1 MPSRVDERA
10 HVGVSLRRDRSYAV
24 VVHGSTVVPV
34 EPVAPARAD
43 LEGAIVAAVAEAA
56 RIAPGGPDS
65 VTVDISPILLD
76 AVLRPPGTQPEPLF
90 GVGEHGQRSRS
101 GTQPEPLFGVGEHGQ
116 RSRSGT
122 LPRVAVVRIVPRAAT
137 DPALARSPA
146 EVVERCI
153 ARRFTVAGGHDLLGN
168 ELCPLDRGQLAAVC
182 AELAAGSIR
191 QVAIVAAGS
200 QARPAHERDV
210 ADAIQAA
217 VPGARISVAS
227 DYGGQG
233 LVAREATVVL
243 DCALGVLTE
252 QLLDRCERTLG
263 RLPGK
268 IHLRVARG
276 DGGYSTPSR
285 IRAMPV
291 VAFGATEALELCGAA
306 FLHNLEDC
314 RVLLPVGEI
323 PPGTQP
329 EPLFGAAGH
338 GQRGLVAGEVRH
350 GLALVRPAE
359 PAGIGTELVVPTA
372 VLTPEPDVTL
382 DGVPGRVTDVPVV
395 RAPHEPQLLACIGA
409 AISQPTSWL
418 DEVAFIESAAELE
431 TVRRD
436 AEERATAIVMANGAA
451 PGTAYLAEV
460 STVAV
465 PYSPSGTVRIRVR
478 VAGAPD
484 TESR

>member
-1 MPSRVDERA
+1 MSFRAGEFA
-10 HVGVSLRRDRSYAV
+10 HVGVTVWPHRSYAV

-43 LEGAIVAAVAEAA
+43 LEGMVAAAVGAA
-56 RIAPGGPDS
+56 VRVAPGSPDA
-65 VTVDISPILLD
+65 VTVDISPMLLD
-76 AVLRPPGTQPEPLF
+76 AVIRPDSD
-90 GVGEHGQRSRS
+90 V
-101 GTQPEPLFGVGEHGQ
+101 
-116 RSRSGT
+116 
-122 LPRVAVVRIVPRAAT
+122 PRVAAVRIVPRAAT
-137 DPALARSPA
+137 DPALGRSPA

-153 ARRFTVAGGHDLLGN
+153 AARFTVPGGHDLLGN

-182 AELAAGSIR
+182 AELAAGTIR
-191 QVAIVAAGS
+191 HVAIVAAGS

-243 DCALGVLTE
+243 DCALAVLTE
-252 QLLDRCERTLG
+252 QLLDRCERTLR
-263 RLPGK
+263 RLPGEK
-268 IHLRVARG
+268 HLRVARG

-291 VAFGATEALELCGAA
+291 VAFGATDALELCGAA
-306 FLHNLEDC
+306 YLEDLEDC
-314 RVLLPVGEI
+314 RVLLSRG
-323 PPGTQP
+323 
-329 EPLFGAAGH
+329 GA
-338 GQRGLVAGEVRH
+338 QVAGEVRR
-350 GLALVRPAE
+350 GLALVSPAE

-372 VLTPEPDVTL
+372 VLAPEPDATL
-382 DGVPGRVTDVPVV
+382 DGVPGRVPDVPVV
-395 RAPHEPQLLACIGA
+395 RPRCEPHVLACIGA
-409 AISQPTSWL
+409 AVSQPTSWL

-484 TESR
+484 AKLSRLGATGREPG

>member
-1 MPSRVDERA
+1 MPSRAGRPA
-10 HVGVSLRRDRSYAV
+10 HVGVSVDADRCHAV
-24 VVHGSTVVPV
+24 VVHGSAAVPV
-34 EPVAPARAD
+34 EPAAPAHAD
-43 LEGAIVAAVAEAA
+43 IDGTIASAVRAAVELTGA
-56 RIAPGGPDS
+56 GPDA
-65 VTVDISPILLD
+65 VIVDISPTLLD
-76 AVLRPPGTQPEPLF
+76 AVVRPDSE
-90 GVGEHGQRSRS
+90 
-101 GTQPEPLFGVGEHGQ
+101 
-116 RSRSGT
+116 
-122 LPRVAVVRIVPRAAT
+122 LPRVAAVRIVPRAAT

-146 EVVERCI
+146 ELVERRV

-191 QVAIVAAGS
+191 HVAIVGAGS

-227 DYGGQG
+227 EYGGQG

-243 DCALGVLTE
+243 DCALAVLTE

-263 RLPGK
+263 RLPGG
-268 IHLRVARG
+268 IPLRVARG

-291 VAFGATEALELCGAA
+291 VAFGATAALELCGAA
-306 FLHNLEDC
+306 YLEGLDDC
-314 RVLLPVGEI
+314 RVLLS
-323 PPGTQP
+323 
-329 EPLFGAAGH
+329 
-338 GQRGLVAGEVRH
+338 RGGVQVAGEVRR
-350 GLALVRPAE
+350 GLALVSPAE

-372 VLTPEPDVTL
+372 VLSPEPDPAP
-382 DGVPGRVTDVPVV
+382 GVPGRVTDGPVV
-395 RAPHEPQLLACIGA
+395 RAQGDPWLLACVGA

-418 DEVAFIESAAELE
+418 DEVAFIKSADQLE

-436 AEERATAIVMANGAA
+436 AEERATAFVMANGAA
-451 PGTAYLAEV
+451 PGTAYFAEV

-465 PYSPSGTVRIRVR
+465 PYSPAGTVRIRVR

-484 TESR
+484 TGLSRTGGA

>member
-1 MPSRVDERA
+1 MPSRAGERA
-10 HVGVSLRRDRSYAV
+10 HVGVSLWPHRSYAV
-24 VVHGSTVVPV
+24 VVHATTVAPV
-34 EPVAPARAD
+34 EPPGTD
-43 LEGAIVAAVAEAA
+43 LEGTIAAAVAESA
-56 RIAPGGPDS
+56 RTTSGTPEA

-76 AVLRPPGTQPEPLF
+76 AVRREHDLPP
-90 GVGEHGQRSRS
+90 
-101 GTQPEPLFGVGEHGQ
+101 
-116 RSRSGT
+116 
-122 LPRVAVVRIVPRAAT
+122 VAVVRIVPRAAT

-146 EVVERCI
+146 DVVERCI

-168 ELCPLDRGQLAAVC
+168 ELCPLDREQLAAVC
-182 AELAAGSIR
+182 AELAAGPVR
-191 QVAIVAAGS
+191 EVAVVAAGS

-233 LVAREATVVL
+233 LAAREATVVL

-252 QLLDRCERTLG
+252 RLLDRCERTLA
-263 RLPGK
+263 RLPGR

-306 FLHNLEDC
+306 YLHGLADC
-314 RVLLPVGEI
+314 RVLLPRDGV
-323 PPGTQP
+323 Q
-329 EPLFGAAGH
+329 
-338 GQRGLVAGEVRH
+338 VAGEVRH
-350 GLALVRPAE
+350 GLALVRPTE

-372 VLTPEPDVTL
+372 VLTPEPAVTV
-382 DGVPGRVTDVPVV
+382 DGVPGRVADVPVV
-395 RAPHEPQLLACIGA
+395 HAPREPRLLACVGA
-409 AISQPTSWL
+409 AVSQPTSWL

-431 TVRRD
+431 SVRRD

-484 TESR
+484 LGRAPA

>member
-1 MPSRVDERA
+1 MPSYADELT
-10 HVGVSLRRDRSYAV
+10 HVGVSVWPHRSYAV
-24 VVHGSTVVPV
+24 VVHGSTAVPV
-34 EPVAPARAD
+34 EPAAPARAD
-43 LEGAIVAAVAEAA
+43 LEGMIAAAVGAA
-56 RIAPGGPDS
+56 VRLAPRGPDA
-65 VTVDISPILLD
+65 VTVDISPMLLD
-76 AVLRPPGTQPEPLF
+76 AVLRPD
-90 GVGEHGQRSRS
+90 SD
-101 GTQPEPLFGVGEHGQ
+101 
-116 RSRSGT
+116 

-137 DPALARSPA
+137 DPALGRSPA
-146 EVVERCI
+146 EVVERRI

-168 ELCPLDRGQLAAVC
+168 ELRPLDHGQLAAVC
-182 AELAAGSIR
+182 DELAAGTIR
-191 QVAIVAAGS
+191 HVAIVGAGS
-200 QARPAHERDV
+200 QASPAHERDV

-217 VPGARISVAS
+217 MPGAHISVAS

-243 DCALGVLTE
+243 DCAFAVLTE
-252 QLLDRCERTLG
+252 QLLERCERTLR
-263 RLPGK
+263 RLPGE

-285 IRAMPV
+285 IRATPV

-306 FLHNLEDC
+306 YLENLEDC
-314 RVLLPVGEI
+314 RVLLPRG
-323 PPGTQP
+323 GTQ
-329 EPLFGAAGH
+329 
-338 GQRGLVAGEVRH
+338 VAGEVRR
-350 GLALVRPAE
+350 GLALVSPAE
-359 PAGIGTELVVPTA
+359 PVGIGTELVVPTA
-372 VLTPEPDVTL
+372 VLAPEPDASL
-382 DGVPGRVTDVPVV
+382 DDVPGRAADLPVV
-395 RAPHEPQLLACIGA
+395 RAHREAQLLACVGA
-409 AISQPTSWL
+409 AVSQPTSWL

-484 TESR
+484 TELSRLAGTAREPG